1 MRSLITFLVLLSF
14 YQLVVA
20 YERVKLKNVQALTF
34 YEGRYT
40 IGRKPIPQLS
50 CRSRLCSK
58 QQPAVVQCQNVG
70 FDGMDYQ
77 W

>member
-1 MRSLITFLVLLSF
+1 MRALVKFLFLLSF
-14 YQLVVA
+14 YQLVFA
-20 YERVKLKNVQALTF
+20 FERVKLKDVQALTF

-50 CRSRLCSK
+50 CRSRLCGK
-58 QQPAVVQCQNVG
+58 HQPAVVQCQNVG
-70 FDGMDYQ
+70 FDGIDYQ